1 MAVGHHRMLSQVQMK
16 SHPGRRDAMM
26 MIHLDLVDTSHKI
39 IVDHRGMVMD
49 HKGVT
54 AEQEGMMDKIQKR
67 QPVIVLPIVMGM
79 RKGNQYILLLCCICM
94 FVPT

>member
-26 MIHLDLVDTSHKI
+26 MIHLDPVDTSHKI

-49 HKGVT
+49 HKGMVV
-54 AEQEGMMDKIQKR
+54 EHEDGMMEH
-67 QPVIVLPIVMGM
+67 
-79 RKGNQYILLLCCICM
+79 
-94 FVPT
+94 